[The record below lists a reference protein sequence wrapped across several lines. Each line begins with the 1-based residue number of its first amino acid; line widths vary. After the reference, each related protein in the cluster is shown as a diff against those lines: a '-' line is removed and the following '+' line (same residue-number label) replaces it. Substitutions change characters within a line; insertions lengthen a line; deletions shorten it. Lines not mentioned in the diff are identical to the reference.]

1 MEKEQIKQEILSLIS
16 KEIDQ
21 WLEAQATIKDGH
33 EYEEKFMSISQKVS
47 KILLSQSVGTLPK
60 NRNKKK
66 LQTCFGKIEMSKTHP
81 IAQHTSHFGISSK
94 LQELLCL
101 VGQAYV
107 FEEGSEIL
115 DKTLGINISAKQIQR
130 VSEYY
135 GQALEY
141 QQEQYINEEKE
152 APVLPISSEE
162 ELIYVMMDGS
172 MVYTREEEWKEMKVG
187 RIFSGSDCVPIQK
200 KRNQII
206 QSMYVCHLGNHKD
219 FFAKFEAYIRL
230 YKNKV
235 CIADGAKWLWNWIE
249 DNYPDIVQIL
259 DFYHAIEKLAFYAS
273 NQYNDKEERKKWMEI
288 QKQQLLNNKVK
299 TVISQLLKV
308 TAISKE
314 AEKARTDVIRYY
326 QNNIMRMQYK
336 TYIEKGYLIGSGA
349 IESAHRNVV
358 QQRLKLSGQR
368 WSMKGAQQIVNL
380 RAYKKSNRWADVVDI
395 IKLAA

>member
-1 MEKEQIKQEILSLIS
+1 
-16 KEIDQ
+16 
-21 WLEAQATIKDGH
+21 
-33 EYEEKFMSISQKVS
+33 
-47 KILLSQSVGTLPK
+47 
-60 NRNKKK
+60 
-66 LQTCFGKIEMSKTHP
+66 MSKTHP

-115 DKTLGINISAKQIQR
+115 NQTLGLKISSKQIQR

-135 GQALEY
+135 GQAIEE
-141 QQEQYINEEKE
+141 QQEQYISEEKE
-152 APVLPISSEE
+152 VPVLPTLNEE
-162 ELIYVMMDGS
+162 ELIYMMMDGS

-187 RIFSGSDCVPIQK
+187 RIFAGIDRVPIQK
-200 KRNQII
+200 NRNQIT

-219 FFAKFEAYIRL
+219 FFAKWEAYIRS
-230 YKNKV
+230 YKNIV
-235 CIADGAKWLWNWIE
+235 CIADGAKWLWNWVE
-249 DNYPDIVQIL
+249 DNYPDVIQIL
-259 DFYHAIEKLAFYAS
+259 DFYHAIEKLAVFAS
-273 NQYNDKEERKKWMEI
+273 NQYINKEERNKWMEI
-288 QKQQLLNNKVK
+288 QKQQLLNNNVK
-299 TVISQLLKV
+299 IIINQLREA
-308 TAISKE
+308 TAISNE
-314 AEKARTDVIRYY
+314 AEKTRTDVIRYY
-326 QNNIMRMQYK
+326 KNNIKRMQYK
-336 TYIEKGYLIGSGA
+336 TYVEKGYLVGSGA

>member
-1 MEKEQIKQEILSLIS
+1 
-16 KEIDQ
+16 
-21 WLEAQATIKDGH
+21 
-33 EYEEKFMSISQKVS
+33 
-47 KILLSQSVGTLPK
+47 
-60 NRNKKK
+60 
-66 LQTCFGKIEMSKTHP
+66 MSKTHP
-81 IAQHTSHFGISSK
+81 IVQHTSRFGISSK

-115 DKTLGINISAKQIQR
+115 NQTLGIKISSKQIQR

-135 GQALEY
+135 GQAIEE
-141 QQEQYINEEKE
+141 QQEQYISEEKE
-152 APVLPISSEE
+152 IPVLPILNKE
-162 ELIYVMMDGS
+162 ELIYMMMDGS

-187 RIFSGSDCVPIQK
+187 RIFAGIDCVPIQK
-200 KRNQII
+200 NRNQIT

-219 FFAKFEAYIRL
+219 FFAKMEAYIRS
-230 YKNKV
+230 YKNIV
-235 CIADGAKWLWNWIE
+235 CIADGAKWLWNWVE
-249 DNYPDIVQIL
+249 DNYPDVIQIL
-259 DFYHAIEKLAFYAS
+259 DFYHAIEKLAVFAS
-273 NQYNDKEERKKWMEI
+273 NQYIDKEERKKWMEI
-288 QKQQLLNNKVK
+288 QKQQLLNNNVK
-299 TVISQLLKV
+299 IIINQLQET

-314 AEKARTDVIRYY
+314 AEKTRTDVIRYY

-368 WSMKGAQQIVNL
+368 WSMNGAQQIVNL
-380 RAYKKSNRWADVVDI
+380 RAYKKSNRWADVIDI

>member
-1 MEKEQIKQEILSLIS
+1 
-16 KEIDQ
+16 
-21 WLEAQATIKDGH
+21 
-33 EYEEKFMSISQKVS
+33 
-47 KILLSQSVGTLPK
+47 
-60 NRNKKK
+60 
-66 LQTCFGKIEMSKTHP
+66 MSKSHP

-115 DKTLGINISAKQIQR
+115 NQTLGIEISSKQIQR

-135 GQALEY
+135 GHAIEDE
-141 QQEQYINEEKE
+141 QEQYIKEEKE
-152 APVLPISSEE
+152 APVLPISNEK
-162 ELIYVMMDGS
+162 ELIYMMMDGS

-187 RIFSGSDCVPIQK
+187 RIFSGRDCVQIQK
-200 KRNQII
+200 NRNQIT

-219 FFAKFEAYIRL
+219 FFAKMESYIRS
-230 YKNKV
+230 YKNRV

-259 DFYHAIEKLAFYAS
+259 DFYHAVEKLAFYAS
-273 NQYNDKEERKKWMEI
+273 YQYIDKGERKKWMEI
-288 QKQQLLNNKVK
+288 QKQQLLDNNVK
-299 TVISQLLKV
+299 IIINQLQET

-314 AEKARTDVIRYY
+314 AEKAQTDVIRYY
-326 QNNIMRMQYK
+326 QNNIKRMQYK
-336 TYIEKGYLIGSGA
+336 TYVEKGYLIGSGA

-368 WSMKGAQQIVNL
+368 WSMNGAQQIVNL